1 MEKKIV
7 LGLPKGSL
15 QEATFNFFKKAG
27 YRINVGSRS
36 YKPTIDDPEMAC
48 LLIRAQE
55 MSRYV
60 EEGVLDVGITGK
72 DWIEENGSSV
82 HEVCELVYGKQ
93 GLAPVRWV
101 LAVPN
106 DSPIKSVKDL
116 EGKRIATEAVQL
128 TKKFL
133 KKHNVKAAVEF
144 SWGATE
150 IKAPD
155 LVDAI
160 VELTETGSSLKA
172 NNLRIVDTLLY
183 STTRLIVNR
192 QSWKDEWKKK
202 KIENLAMLLQG
213 ALSAEIKVGIK
224 LNVHEKN
231 LEELLKALPALRNPT
246 LSKLAKEHWF
256 ALETIVDEKIVRDL
270 IPHLKEMGAEGII
283 EYPLNKVIP

>member
-36 YKPTIDDPEMAC
+36 YKPTIDDPEIAC

-150 IKAPD
+150 IKAPE

-172 NNLRIVDTLLY
+172 NNLRIVDTLLH

-213 ALSAEIKVGIK
+213 ALSAEVKVGIK

-231 LEELLKALPALRNPT
+231 LSELLKALPSLRNPT

-270 IPHLKEMGAEGII
+270 IPDLKEMGAEGII